1 MSSVQIYVFNVA
13 VSTEWVQNGLKTHQG
28 SVIVKKKKKK
38 NLNEEE
44 LFISTFWS
52 SDT

>member
-28 SVIVKKKKKK
+28 SVIFKKKKKK
-38 NLNEEE
+38 KTSMKKSYL
-44 LFISTFWS
+44 
-52 SDT
+52 

>member
-38 NLNEEE
+38 KTSMKKSYL
-44 LFISTFWS
+44 
-52 SDT
+52 